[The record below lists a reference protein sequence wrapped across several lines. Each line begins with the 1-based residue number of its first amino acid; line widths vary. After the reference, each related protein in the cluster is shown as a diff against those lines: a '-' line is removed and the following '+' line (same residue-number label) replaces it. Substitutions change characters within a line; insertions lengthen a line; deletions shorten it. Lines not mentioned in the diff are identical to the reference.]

1 MSTSQTRDPE
11 PEIRH
16 RTVDVG
22 EVRLHIAESGSGP
35 LVLLLH
41 GFPEFWYAWRRI
53 LPALAREGFHVVA
66 PDMRGYGASDKPE
79 GIEPYGTVH
88 LAADIAGLVRAL
100 GAPRASVV
108 GHDWGAGVAF
118 CFAMA
123 HPELLDRLVVINGPH
138 PVRLLR
144 DGPRSARQLARSWY
158 MFMFQLPGIPERV
171 MSRDNYA
178 MLIKALREEVR
189 GPNALEPEELERY
202 REAFAAPG
210 ALSAMVNY
218 YRAAIRRKSQVH
230 PRRIDAPVLVLWGD
244 EDRHLGREFADPGAD
259 LTPDVRIV
267 HVPGA
272 THWVHH
278 ERPELVTAEV
288 AAFLRHQGA

>member
-1 MSTSQTRDPE
+1 MSTSQSGDAS

-22 EVRLHIAESGSGP
+22 EVRLHIAEAGSGP
-35 LVLLLH
+35 LVILLH

-79 GIEPYGTVH
+79 GIEPYGPRH

-108 GHDWGAGVAF
+108 GHDWGAGVAW

-138 PVRLLR
+138 PTRMLR
-144 DGPRSARQLARSWY
+144 DGLRSPRQLVRSWY
-158 MFMFQLPGIPERV
+158 MFMFQLPGVPEHFLG
-171 MSRDNYA
+171 RDGHA
-178 MLIKALREEVR
+178 LLMKALREEVR
-189 GPNALEPEELERY
+189 GPNAFDAEDLDRY

-210 ALSAMVNY
+210 ALTGMINY
-218 YRAAIRRKSQVH
+218 YRAAIRRKSQVET
-230 PRRIDAPVLVLWGD
+230 RRIDAPVLVLWGD
-244 EDRHLGREFADPGAD
+244 LDRHLGRELADPGGD
-259 LTPDVRIV
+259 LVPNVRIV
-267 HVPGA
+267 HVPDA
-272 THWVHH
+272 THWIHH

-288 AAFLRHQGA
+288 AAFLRWKEA